1 MAMKDD
7 HAVDGGA
14 RRPTE
19 TLIDKFIHLRRTQ
32 FIGIFLVV
40 AILAATLLSILGWQ
54 IVLGIPWQTVAIVAV
69 PITIAVA
76 LPILLFIARII
87 DRLAAMER
95 KLRQALAEQSV
106 AQSELKRHT
115 DLEARLGRLM
125 TASSDE
131 IYFFDAETLRFLYVN
146 DGARQNLGFTQEELA
161 SLTPINLKPDI
172 SLAEFRNLIAPLIHG
187 AETMLVFETRHLR
200 KTGSLYPVEVHLQ
213 YAPAESPPLFIATI
227 QDITQRERSLQ
238 DLEKAREK
246 AEEANRAKSA
256 FLANMSHEL
265 RTPLNAILGFAE
277 MIGGQY
283 LGPIADKRYIE
294 YGQDIE
300 RSGQHLLE
308 IINDILDISKIEAG
322 SYTLNEEVASLGDT
336 VRRCFELLE
345 QQASKGGIKLSSAED
360 ISDLHLQCDRL
371 RLKQILINVLS
382 NAIKFTAAGGEV
394 RISSRYL
401 KDGTL
406 DLVVR
411 DNGSGMNE
419 KEVEVALSMF
429 GQVDQSLARKY
440 EGTGLGLPLSQ
451 SLMELHGGTLALE
464 SEKGAGTSV
473 HLHFPQSRLISSA
486 AA

>member
-1 MAMKDD
+1 ML
-7 HAVDGGA
+7 VD
-14 RRPTE
+14 R
-19 TLIDKFIHLRRTQ
+19 FIHLRRAH

-40 AILAATLLSILGWQ
+40 AMLAGTLLSILAWH
-54 IVLGIPWQTVAIVAV
+54 IALEIPWQTVTVVAV
-69 PITIAVA
+69 PVTIAVA
-76 LPILLFIARII
+76 LPILIFIARII
-87 DRLAAMER
+87 DRLTATER
-95 KLRQALAEQSV
+95 KLRQALAEQSA
-106 AQSELKRHT
+106 AQSKLKRHT

-131 IYFFDAETLRFLYVN
+131 IYFFEAETLRFLYVN
-146 DGARQNLGFTQEELA
+146 DGARQNLGFTQEELS
-161 SLTPINLKPDI
+161 SLTPIDLKPDI
-172 SLAEFRNLIAPLIHG
+172 SPTEFRNLIAPLVLG

-200 KTGSLYPVEVHLQ
+200 KNDTSYPVEVHLQ

-238 DLEKAREK
+238 DLEQAREK

-265 RTPLNAILGFAE
+265 RTPLDAILGFSE

-345 QQASKGGIKLSSAED
+345 QQASKGGIKLISDEN

-382 NAIKFTAAGGEV
+382 NAVKFTAAGGEV
-394 RISSRYL
+394 RISSQYQ

-406 DLVVR
+406 DIVVC

-429 GQVDQSLARKY
+429 GQVDQSLARKF
-440 EGTGLGLPLSQ
+440 EGTGLGLPLSK
-451 SLMELHGGTLALE
+451 SLMELHGGTLDVE

-473 HLHFPQSRLISSA
+473 HLRFPQSRLISSA